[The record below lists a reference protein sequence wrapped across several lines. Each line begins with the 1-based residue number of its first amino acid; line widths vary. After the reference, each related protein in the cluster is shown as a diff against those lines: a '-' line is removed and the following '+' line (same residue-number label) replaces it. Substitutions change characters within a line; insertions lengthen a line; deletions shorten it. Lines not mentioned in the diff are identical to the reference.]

1 MSSQTQTIDKNSDN
15 HLHTGADT
23 VVASLLHQ
31 DVEIVFGMQGAGI
44 MPVYDSLYRAGAP
57 RHIIVGHEQGA
68 VLMADGYARATGKHG
83 VVLTTSGLGATN
95 LVTGLAN
102 AMKDSIP
109 LVAITGQV
117 ASNLLGSDA
126 FQEADIF
133 GITMPVVKHSYQ
145 VIDTEELSDVFAEAF
160 YIAMSGRPGPVL
172 IDLPKDVVL
181 KESPGPHASPLV
193 ADGYWA
199 SHKRFT
205 PSAVLRDNPQD

>member
-1 MSSQTQTIDKNSDN
+1 MSPQTQTIDKGKDD
-15 HLHTGADT
+15 HTHTGADM
-23 VVASLLHQ
+23 VVASLLRQ

-68 VLMADGYARATGKHG
+68 AHMADGYARATGKHG
-83 VVLTTSGLGATN
+83 VVLTTSGPGATN

-133 GITMPVVKHSYQ
+133 GITMPVVKHNYQ
-145 VIDTEELSDVFAEAF
+145 VIDTEELSDAFAEAF
-160 YIAMSGRPGPVL
+160 CVAMSGRPGPVL
-172 IDLPKDVVL
+172 IDLPKDVLL
-181 KESPGPHASPLV
+181 KEITDHNASSRVP
-193 ADGYWA
+193 DGYWISYKNFA
-199 SHKRFT
+199 SG
-205 PSAVLRDNPQD
+205 AILRDNPQD